1 MRAEHFRRRKQR
13 WFIAG
18 QRVTW
23 VLTLTLIL
31 ALACVLDWFVS
42 RHNHVPMAAQPISSS
57 NSEAVESAEIPGVR
71 SERTFYLYSVIPG
84 GVRSI
89 QELKNAIATDP
100 VVSAHY
106 ADFHLERARLIRLD
120 RERSMHVSYRLGNE
134 IFWTK
139 RELTVKKGEMLITD
153 GVQTARTRCGNLIS
167 ETVTSAVY
175 TNEPPVEDLDRAE
188 KIPFTP
194 GELDSDDRFPDLES
208 APAENVP
215 APVVSAPI
223 STADPIG
230 HETSPTGPGPG
241 QGIFLPP
248 ISPGSN
254 PYSTSPR
261 RPPVVNTPE
270 PGTGIQLLVSI
281 LVIFFLLVFRPKR
294 ALEGVRGKR

>member
-1 MRAEHFRRRKQR
+1 MRAEHFRRKRQR
-13 WFIAG
+13 WVIVG

-23 VLTLTLIL
+23 LLTLALIL
-31 ALACVLDWFVS
+31 ALACALDWFVS
-42 RHNHVPMAAQPISSS
+42 RHNRVPMAAQPISSG
-57 NSEAVESAEIPGVR
+57 NSEAVESTEIPGVR

-139 RELTVKKGEMLITD
+139 RELTVKKGETLITD

-167 ETVTSAVY
+167 ETFTSAVY
-175 TNEPPVEDLDRAE
+175 INEPPVEDLDRAE

-194 GELDSDDRFPDLES
+194 GELESDDRFPDLES
-208 APAENVP
+208 PPVENVP
-215 APVVSAPI
+215 APGGSAPI
-223 STADPIG
+223 GRTDPIG
-230 HETSPTGPGPG
+230 HGTSPTGPGPDLV
-241 QGIFLPP
+241 IFLPP
-248 ISPGSN
+248 TSPGSS

-261 RPPVVNTPE
+261 RPPIVNTPE
-270 PGTGIQLLVSI
+270 PGTGIQFLVSV
-281 LVIFFLLVFRPKR
+281 LVMFFLLKFRPKQ
-294 ALEGVRGKR
+294 ALEGIQGKR